1 MPYLALLPSLLCGLA
16 VSVEDVR
23 RRRVPRAWIA
33 VGCLTQ
39 LAANVAYGL
48 VINSLFVVVQSL
60 LFAVIAAVLQCLL
73 ALAKPGALGFGDVT
87 CTLVI
92 GLGVGLF
99 GLTAMVVWWLAMG
112 LVGLAWMAI
121 WIRFDPQSDTPYAGK
136 VPFAPV
142 IVVAGLIAVGVTSL
156 V

>member
-1 MPYLALLPSLLCGLA
+1 MPYLALLPSLICGLA
-16 VSVEDVR
+16 VGVEDVR
-23 RRRVPRAWIA
+23 CRRVPRAWIA
-33 VGCLTQ
+33 AGGLAQ
-39 LAANVAYGL
+39 LVANVTYGL

-73 ALAKPGALGFGDVT
+73 ALAQPGALGFGDVT
-87 CTLVI
+87 CTLMT

-99 GLTAMVVWWLAMG
+99 GLPAMVVWWLLMG
-112 LVGLAWMAI
+112 LLGLAWMAL

-142 IVVAGLIAVGVTSL
+142 IVVAGLLAAGAVAL
-156 V
+156 L